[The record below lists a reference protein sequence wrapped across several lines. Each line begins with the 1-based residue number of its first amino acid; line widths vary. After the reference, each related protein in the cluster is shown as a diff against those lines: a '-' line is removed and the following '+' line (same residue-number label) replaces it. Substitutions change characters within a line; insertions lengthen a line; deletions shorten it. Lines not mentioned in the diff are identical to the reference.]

1 MSRAGIRLLDED
13 DYLSPAEREKRASA
27 KQDQLKRRR
36 LTPDWFTGDGELC
49 LPPGLRV
56 AVIGAGFA
64 GLSAAWYLRRCG
76 VKTTVFEASDRI
88 GGRVRTNRSYVA
100 GKIIEDG
107 AELIGEN
114 HPLWGILALE
124 FGLPLVELTDDET
137 YKNDGLEVRTRFGSV
152 DLTPA
157 QKKSI
162 KATLRPILAR
172 MGLEAVLLSETKP
185 WEEPIIS
192 SYLDRMPVSK
202 KFDSLFGTT
211 RSLARS
217 FLEFTLE
224 NDNCALVAKQSYLGL
239 LAAISAARMG
249 DDTRGMLGYW
259 MSTETHRC
267 GGGND
272 LLADRLSKG
281 LPDLRL
287 RTAVDSVQIEP
298 AFLPPVRILSSTRD
312 AAGKVIQTR
321 SEDYD
326 FAVLA
331 IPPSVWDKLKVTPY
345 LNPASRTIQHG
356 PAVKFL
362 SRCDTRF
369 WKAAKLAPSAKWNEM
384 GSLWEGTDKQAATP
398 EFALSVFS
406 GGPFVFAKAD
416 YPKKVAT
423 LYPTGTPKDNRFI
436 DWPTMPFIE
445 TGYAVPGPGQVTT
458 ISPAQLTP
466 HKDRLYFAGEQTSTG
481 FFGYMEGALQS
492 GARAARDIVERMA
505 FTCGEESMTASVGG
519 GAGESEEG

>member
-13 DYLSPAEREKRASA
+13 DYLGSAEREKRA
-27 KQDQLKRRR
+27 KQKREQAIKDG
-36 LTPDWFTGDGELC
+36 LTPDWFMGRGDLC

-64 GLSAAWYLRRCG
+64 GLSAAWYLRSCG
-76 VKTTVFEASDRI
+76 VRTTVFEASDLV
-88 GGRVRTNRSYVA
+88 GGRVRTNRAYVA
-100 GKIIEDG
+100 GKIVEDG

-114 HPLWGILALE
+114 HALWGILARR
-124 FGLPLVELTDDET
+124 FALPLVELTDDET
-137 YKNDGLEVRTRFGSV
+137 YKKAGLAVRTRFGST
-152 DLTPA
+152 DLTDT

-162 KATLRPILAR
+162 KVALRPILAR
-172 MGLEAVLLSETKP
+172 MGVEAFLVSETKP
-185 WEEPIIS
+185 WKLPLFAG
-192 SYLDRMPVSK
+192 Y
-202 KFDSLFGTT
+202 FDHLSVGKRFDGLFGGPS
-211 RSLARS
+211 SLARK

-224 NDNCALVAKQSYLGL
+224 NDNCALVANQSYLGL

-249 DDTRGMLGYW
+249 SDLRGLLGYW

-267 GGGND
+267 QGGND

-287 RTAVDSVQIEP
+287 RTRVESVQIEP
-298 AFLPPVRILSSTRD
+298 GYLPPVRILSSTRD
-312 AAGKVIQTR
+312 ASGKVVQTR
-321 SEDYD
+321 SDDYD

-331 IPPSVWDKLKVTPY
+331 IPPTVWSKVKFKPY
-345 LNPASRTIQHG
+345 LDFASRTIQHG

-362 SRCDTRF
+362 SRYDTRF
-369 WKAAKLAPSAKWNEM
+369 WDAAKLAPSAKWNEM

-406 GGPFVFAKAD
+406 GGPFVFAKAG
-416 YPKKVAT
+416 YPAKVAT

-445 TGYAVPGPGQVTT
+445 TGYAVPGLGQVTS
-458 ISPAQLTP
+458 ISPAQLIP

-492 GARAARDIVERMA
+492 GARAARVIVERMA
-505 FTCGEESMTASVGG
+505 YKCGQEPMIAAGG